1 LAFKD
6 LLAPFSPDSDEL
18 FERLLPRIDDAMLL
32 EVARA
37 DYNEDVDAH
46 LKSLKRFRDTRE
58 VPVLDWTPK
67 EVLEL
72 IRWSQPDDP
81 NWGPGGHGTN
91 GHLMRA
97 FACATL
103 FKAYE
108 REENRC
114 RIEGSFNETAI
125 QLVDSLRVLGGDL
138 VPAGMRFLAWCVVH
152 LSPLHKDKFERTFL
166 ELALLALALNVPA
179 ISDRAIVALCKS
191 IDSEVQSL
199 LPEMQWYASRNH
211 DWLLSMNFHDLR
223 NSRWIELGRE
233 FYQLAERQPKSD
245 KSTWVALI
253 GHSLAEE

>member
-1 LAFKD
+1 
-6 LLAPFSPDSDEL
+6 
-18 FERLLPRIDDAMLL
+18 MLL

-46 LKSLKRFRDTRE
+46 LAPLKRFRDTRE
-58 VPVLDWTPK
+58 VPLLDWTPR
-67 EVLEL
+67 EVLDL

-81 NWGPGGHGTN
+81 NWGPEGHGTN

-114 RIEGSFNETAI
+114 RIDDGSFNETAI
-125 QLVDSLRVLGGDL
+125 QLVDSLRVLSGDL
-138 VPAGMRFLAWCVVH
+138 VPAGMRFFAWCVAH
-152 LSPLHKDKFERTFL
+152 LGPLHEDRFERTFL

-179 ISDRAIVALCKS
+179 ISDGAIVALCKF
-191 IDSEVQSL
+191 IDNEVQSL
-199 LPEMQWYASRNH
+199 LPEMQWYATRDR
-211 DWLLSMNFHDLR
+211 DWLLSMNIHDLR

-233 FYQLAERQPKSD
+233 FYQWAESQPESD

-253 GHSLAEE
+253 GRSLAEEYSRPIST

>member
-1 LAFKD
+1 
-6 LLAPFSPDSDEL
+6 
-18 FERLLPRIDDAMLL
+18 
-32 EVARA
+32 
-37 DYNEDVDAH
+37 
-46 LKSLKRFRDTRE
+46 
-58 VPVLDWTPK
+58 
-67 EVLEL
+67 
-72 IRWSQPDDP
+72 
-81 NWGPGGHGTN
+81 
-91 GHLMRA
+91 
-97 FACATL
+97 
-103 FKAYE
+103 
-108 REENRC
+108 
-114 RIEGSFNETAI
+114 
-125 QLVDSLRVLGGDL
+125 
-138 VPAGMRFLAWCVVH
+138 MRFLAWCVAH

-166 ELALLALALNVPA
+166 ELALLALALNAPA